1 MAIALT
7 DAAAAQ
13 IRSQLARR
21 GTGLG
26 LRVVVKSA
34 GCSGFAYDYEYAD
47 ELREGDR
54 VFESQGAKL
63 VVDAHSLGF
72 VDGARLDFVTQGL
85 KQSFAFENPNV
96 EGTCGCGESFNLKDA
111 AVANGQGA

>member
-13 IRSQLARR
+13 IRSRLARR
-21 GTGLG
+21 GKGLG
-26 LRVVVKSA
+26 LRVVVKTS

-47 ELREGDR
+47 EVREGDR
-54 VFESQGAKL
+54 VFESQGARL
-63 VVDAHSLGF
+63 VVDARSLAF

-85 KQSFAFENPNV
+85 KQSFAFENPNAA
-96 EGTCGCGESFNLKDA
+96 GTCGCGESFNLKGA
-111 AVANGQGA
+111 AAGAAGA

>member
-21 GTGLG
+21 GKGLG
-26 LRVVVKSA
+26 LRVAVRSS

-47 ELREGDR
+47 ELRQGDR
-54 VFESQGAKL
+54 VFESGGAKL
-63 VVDAHSLGF
+63 VVDAQSLGF

-111 AVANGQGA
+111 AVANGQDA